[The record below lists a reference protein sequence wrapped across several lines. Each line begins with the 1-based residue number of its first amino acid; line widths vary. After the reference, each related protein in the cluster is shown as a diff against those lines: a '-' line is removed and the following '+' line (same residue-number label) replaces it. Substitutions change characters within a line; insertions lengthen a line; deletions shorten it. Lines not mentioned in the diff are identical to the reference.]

1 MSKKYDTNEIAN
13 KIVKLIADEELTF
26 DDASYVLSKAQE
38 KIRYEATI
46 KLAGNKDKTQWKLV
60 KNMKILLLK
69 LLTY

>member
-1 MSKKYDTNEIAN
+1 MSKKYDINEIAN

-46 KLAGNKDKTQWKLV
+46 KLAGNKDKTQ
-60 KNMKILLLK
+60 
-69 LLTY
+69 